1 MKTKGETMQKIVV
14 FFRLNANF
22 EESAKIEEKA
32 IKEYLFEN
40 KIKKIDVVQ
49 VEVSAPNQEEN
60 MREILELKANGET
73 LLTYSL
79 YSFGR
84 TIQNIV
90 SNIEKILENGFKIVV
105 LNQNLVLIKDDMLTQ
120 IILKIMIVASDMER
134 DLISLRTKEALITK
148 KNDGMALGKPKG
160 TIQKSKFDEQR
171 DKIEELLALGVSV
184 RKIAKQLGYNNH
196 IGINNY
202 VKRRNIREISKS
214 KDNDDS

>member
-1 MKTKGETMQKIVV
+1 MQKIVV

>member
-1 MKTKGETMQKIVV
+1 MQKIVV

-171 DKIEELLALGVSV
+171 GKIEELLALGVSV

>member
-1 MKTKGETMQKIVV
+1 MQKIVV

-49 VEVSAPNQEEN
+49 VEISAPNQEEN

-134 DLISLRTKEALITK
+134 DLISLRTKEALIAK

-214 KDNDDS
+214 KDNNGS

>member
-1 MKTKGETMQKIVV
+1 MQKIVV

-134 DLISLRTKEALITK
+134 DLISLRTKEALIAK

-171 DKIEELLALGVSV
+171 GKIEELLALGVSV

>member
-1 MKTKGETMQKIVV
+1 MQKIVV

-134 DLISLRTKEALITK
+134 DLISLRTKEALIAK